1 MDNLTDFQDLQ
12 GHLLLQKYLQVMKPV
27 LEKGDVYILGYE
39 SLKNAMSSLENNDFQ
54 HAIFM
59 KTNQSHPYMLQ
70 IFNSESRSDLTFG
83 SDLDFVK
90 NYKNINNGTLILL
103 AIQFEE
109 SKTSVGS
116 SIFV

>member
-1 MDNLTDFQDLQ
+1 MNKLSDFQDFQ
-12 GHLLLQKYLQVMKPV
+12 GHLLLQKYLQIINPI
-27 LEKGDVYILGYE
+27 LEKGDVYILAYE
-39 SLKNAMSSLENNDFQ
+39 SLGNAISSLENADFQ
-54 HAIFM
+54 HAIFI
-59 KTNQSHPYMLQ
+59 KTNQSHPYMLY
-70 IFNSESRSDLTFG
+70 ILG

-90 NYKNINNGTLILL
+90 NYKNINNGSLILL